1 MSEVINLDTSILD
14 ALDGNENRK
23 YYISRYCPEFDH
35 ICSGGSRNELDIMW
49 NMYGVV
55 VFSIKEEWVREV
67 HRLTKSYEEN
77 DIDSLDAVSV
87 IGIIEDKL
95 NVTFSDKDL
104 SQVKDFK
111 SLEKIISKKL

>member
-1 MSEVINLDTSILD
+1 MKNLKKILKD
-14 ALDGNENRK
+14 IEK
-23 YYISRYCPEFDH
+23 
-35 ICSGGSRNELDIMW
+35 ELDKK
-49 NMYGVV
+49 VD
-55 VFSIKEEWVREV
+55 
-67 HRLTKSYEEN
+67 LTKSYEEN

-104 SQVKDFK
+104 SQVNDFK

>member
-1 MSEVINLDTSILD
+1 MD
-14 ALDGNENRK
+14 
-23 YYISRYCPEFDH
+23 
-35 ICSGGSRNELDIMW
+35 
-49 NMYGVV
+49 
-55 VFSIKEEWVREV
+55 
-67 HRLTKSYEEN
+67 LTKSYEEN

-95 NVTFSDKDL
+95 KVTFSDKDL

>member
-1 MSEVINLDTSILD
+1 MKNEKFKKILND
-14 ALDGNENRK
+14 IEK
-23 YYISRYCPEFDH
+23 
-35 ICSGGSRNELDIMW
+35 ELDKK
-49 NMYGVV
+49 VD
-55 VFSIKEEWVREV
+55 
-67 HRLTKSYEEN
+67 LTKSYEEN

-95 NVTFSDKDL
+95 KVTFSDKDL

>member
-1 MSEVINLDTSILD
+1 MKNLKKILND
-14 ALDGNENRK
+14 
-23 YYISRYCPEFDH
+23 FDK
-35 ICSGGSRNELDIMW
+35 ELDKT
-49 NMYGVV
+49 VD
-55 VFSIKEEWVREV
+55 
-67 HRLTKSYEEN
+67 LTKSYEEN

-95 NVTFSDKDL
+95 KVTFSDKDL

>member
-1 MSEVINLDTSILD
+1 MKNLKKILND
-14 ALDGNENRK
+14 IEK
-23 YYISRYCPEFDH
+23 
-35 ICSGGSRNELDIMW
+35 ELDKK
-49 NMYGVV
+49 VD
-55 VFSIKEEWVREV
+55 
-67 HRLTKSYEEN
+67 LTKSYEEN

-111 SLEKIISKKL
+111 SLDEIISKKL

>member
-1 MSEVINLDTSILD
+1 MKNLKKILND
-14 ALDGNENRK
+14 IEK
-23 YYISRYCPEFDH
+23 
-35 ICSGGSRNELDIMW
+35 ELDKK
-49 NMYGVV
+49 VD
-55 VFSIKEEWVREV
+55 
-67 HRLTKSYEEN
+67 LTKSYEEN

>member
-1 MSEVINLDTSILD
+1 MKNLKKILND
-14 ALDGNENRK
+14 IEK
-23 YYISRYCPEFDH
+23 
-35 ICSGGSRNELDIMW
+35 ELDKK
-49 NMYGVV
+49 VD
-55 VFSIKEEWVREV
+55 
-67 HRLTKSYEEN
+67 LTKSYEEN

-95 NVTFSDKDL
+95 KVTFSDKDL

>member
-1 MSEVINLDTSILD
+1 MKNLKKILND
-14 ALDGNENRK
+14 IEKKLDK
-23 YYISRYCPEFDH
+23 KVD
-35 ICSGGSRNELDIMW
+35 
-49 NMYGVV
+49 
-55 VFSIKEEWVREV
+55 
-67 HRLTKSYEEN
+67 LTKSYEEN

-95 NVTFSDKDL
+95 KVTFSDKDL

>member
-1 MSEVINLDTSILD
+1 MVDLFLKRTINFEKT
-14 ALDGNENRK
+14 
-23 YYISRYCPEFDH
+23 F
-35 ICSGGSRNELDIMW
+35 
-49 NMYGVV
+49 
-55 VFSIKEEWVREV
+55 
-67 HRLTKSYEEN
+67 EEN

-95 NVTFSDKDL
+95 KVTFSDKDL

>member
-1 MSEVINLDTSILD
+1 MKNLKKILND
-14 ALDGNENRK
+14 IEK
-23 YYISRYCPEFDH
+23 
-35 ICSGGSRNELDIMW
+35 ELDKK
-49 NMYGVV
+49 VD
-55 VFSIKEEWVREV
+55 
-67 HRLTKSYEEN
+67 LAKSYEEN